1 MADYWIFF
9 VLITGVAFGLLTW
22 AGLYIA
28 DLETSFQEYQTTCE
42 EYQDACSNALNVS
55 DKLIKEYK
63 NYTTSLLNQIEI
75 LQNNLTNLQTKYN
88 NLVTNYSR
96 LKENNSQLQEE
107 NQNLKNQKGLINPTF
122 WQLWDFIIRDDT
134 EQLEWD
140 ENFDCTEFSNHF
152 IKNFAEKGFFAC
164 ATEISFDDDTGH
176 IIVAINTT
184 DRGLF
189 YVEPQ
194 TDYLIDS
201 EELKVGEDYC
211 DIVNWNC
218 DDWIIKKISSCF
230 ELKV

>member
-9 VLITGVAFGLLTW
+9 VLMMGVALGLLFW
-22 AGLYIA
+22 IGLYIA
-28 DLETSFQEYQTTCE
+28 DLETSFQEYQATCE

-55 DKLIKEYK
+55 DKLIEEYK
-63 NYTTSLLNQIEI
+63 NYTTSLY
-75 LQNNLTNLQTKYN
+75 NNFTNLQTKYN

-107 NQNLKNQKGLINPTF
+107 NQNLKNQKGLINPSF
-122 WQLWDFIIRDDT
+122 WQLWDFIIRDNT
-134 EQLEWD
+134 ELLEWD
-140 ENFDCTEFSNHF
+140 ENFDCTEFSNQF

-164 ATEISFDDDTGH
+164 TTEISFDDDTGH
-176 IIVAINTT
+176 IIVAVNTT

-201 EELKVGEDYC
+201 KELKVGEDYC
-211 DIVNWNC
+211 NIVNWDC
-218 DDWIIKKISSCF
+218 DWIIKKISSCF
-230 ELKV
+230 GLKV